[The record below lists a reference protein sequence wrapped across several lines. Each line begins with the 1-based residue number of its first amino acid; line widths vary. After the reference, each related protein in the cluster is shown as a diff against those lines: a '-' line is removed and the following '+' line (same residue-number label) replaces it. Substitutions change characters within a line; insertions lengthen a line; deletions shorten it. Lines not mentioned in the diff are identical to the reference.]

1 MGKGAVLFLLTCAII
16 CVFFL
21 LVWHGIVLPYLN
33 KRHAR
38 RKASVLANA
47 PWTVIKDQD
56 HQACQIKVIKPGEEP
71 FLIGEPIPITL
82 PHWEF
87 DEELTEKLIEGQY
100 KADSLN
106 RRLPA

>member
-1 MGKGAVLFLLTCAII
+1 MGKGAVLLLLMLVVI

-21 LVWHGIVLPYLN
+21 FVWHGIIHPYLN
-33 KRHAR
+33 RRHAR
-38 RKASVLANA
+38 RKISKLANA
-47 PWTVIKDQD
+47 PWTVIRDQD
-56 HQACQIKVIKPGEEP
+56 HQSCQVKVIKPGEEP
-71 FLIGEPIPITL
+71 FLIGSPIPITL

-87 DEELTEKLIEGQY
+87 DEQLTENLIEAQY